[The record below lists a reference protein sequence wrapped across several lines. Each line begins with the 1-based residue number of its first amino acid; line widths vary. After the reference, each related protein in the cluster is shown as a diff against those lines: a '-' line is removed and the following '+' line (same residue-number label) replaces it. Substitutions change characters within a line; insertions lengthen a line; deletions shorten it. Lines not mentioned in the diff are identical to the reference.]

1 MIPTQKTPMLLY
13 EQKGGLSG
21 LTMQYMPW
29 SCQLMKKMMNR
40 WCEYQKRSK
49 LALRLFSIAYQ
60 TMAHKQ
66 ATIIQPVIPGPV
78 AAEEV
83 CQNLAW
89 MRYDIPDALWAEL
102 KDHGLISADA
112 PTPPS

>member
-1 MIPTQKTPMLLY
+1 
-13 EQKGGLSG
+13 
-21 LTMQYMPW
+21 
-29 SCQLMKKMMNR
+29 MKKMMNR

-78 AAEEV
+78 AKFINMKSMNVA
-83 CQNLAW
+83 LAVVED
-89 MRYDIPDALWAEL
+89 MTEIFAKLYVWA
-102 KDHGLISADA
+102 AM
-112 PTPPS
+112 